1 MRRRLM
7 LYLFTIMLFFAL
19 LIAILLL
26 LFGAIDP
33 IGYEIEWALDNQL
46 EDSVNDIEHQSNNQA
61 AYTFAFSKQ
70 LSAAV
75 RNDLTDAQITF
86 DQLRNTPD
94 ALESLQSRLFEVVH
108 TNMLLAP
115 CSGAFYFLNTTVND
129 SLPNKSYSGLYL
141 KYANIY
147 AENTIHNEVCLF
159 RGFSTIAREKDIN
172 LHSTW
177 QLETLAGSF
186 PEIDKLMSDKTEA
199 SSDSYFLT
207 PVYKL
212 PDTWESVRFFCV
224 PILDAYGTTIGVCGY
239 EISSLYFS
247 LSLKTLGSG
256 QAHIFGALL
265 TEEGDHYTGQIA
277 GNQSG
282 YFPPADPT
290 FFLENEADLTTF
302 RSKDTEFIG
311 KIQEITIGATDHMV
325 AVMLPAAEYH
335 ALVQTVRL
343 KIAAF
348 LFIASFFILIS
359 VLWTS
364 KKYVA
369 PILKGLEQIKT
380 NTDLAQGESP
390 VLEIEDLFAF
400 LAKQD
405 QEHAAALSALNQER
419 LEAQSKQQQLQGKLE
434 QVSNDLGS
442 AQEGIARLA
451 YSRQQEIDP
460 DDFQYFLKGIHQ
472 LTPTERKVFDL
483 YLDGK
488 NAKEILT
495 ILSIT
500 ENTLKF
506 HNKNIYN
513 KLGVSSRKQLLR
525 YATLMKH
532 QK

>member
-1 MRRRLM
+1 M
-7 LYLFTIMLFFAL
+7 LLSGQDKKQKKYQYEAQSASFH
-19 LIAILLL
+19 ILT
-26 LFGAIDP
+26 P
-33 IGYEIEWALDNQL
+33 R
-46 EDSVNDIEHQSNNQA
+46 EHQSNNQA

-129 SLPNKSYSGLYL
+129 SLPDKSYSGLYL

-186 PEIDKLMSDKTEA
+186 PEIDKLMSDKKEA
-199 SSDSYFLT
+199 S
-207 PVYKL
+207 
-212 PDTWESVRFFCV
+212 
-224 PILDAYGTTIGVCGY
+224 
-239 EISSLYFS
+239 
-247 LSLKTLGSG
+247 
-256 QAHIFGALL
+256 
-265 TEEGDHYTGQIA
+265 
-277 GNQSG
+277 
-282 YFPPADPT
+282 
-290 FFLENEADLTTF
+290 
-302 RSKDTEFIG
+302 
-311 KIQEITIGATDHMV
+311 
-325 AVMLPAAEYH
+325 
-335 ALVQTVRL
+335 
-343 KIAAF
+343 
-348 LFIASFFILIS
+348 
-359 VLWTS
+359 
-364 KKYVA
+364 
-369 PILKGLEQIKT
+369 
-380 NTDLAQGESP
+380 
-390 VLEIEDLFAF
+390 
-400 LAKQD
+400 
-405 QEHAAALSALNQER
+405 SALNQER

-442 AQEGIARLA
+442 AQKGIARLA